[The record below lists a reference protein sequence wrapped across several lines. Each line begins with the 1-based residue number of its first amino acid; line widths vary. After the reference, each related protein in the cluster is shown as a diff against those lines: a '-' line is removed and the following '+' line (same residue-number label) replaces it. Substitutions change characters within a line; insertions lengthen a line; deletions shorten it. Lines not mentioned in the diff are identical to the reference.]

1 MREPVPHHLGWTA
14 LSTALQPACLR
25 QKQPEPSA
33 DGSKA
38 RSNKLAADSPLER
51 TGFEPSVPLG
61 GIGAPTQPGFAF
73 GRRLG
78 RLHGACALDRWAKG
92 AGGLVIE
99 GRRFHCYALRGK
111 TEPQA
116 AAHERCSL

>member
-38 RSNKLAADSPLER
+38 RSNKLAADSPLE
-51 TGFEPSVPLG
+51 G
-61 GIGAPTQPGFAF
+61 GVSCE
-73 GRRLG
+73 LVSEN
-78 RLHGACALDRWAKG
+78 AK
-92 AGGLVIE
+92 
-99 GRRFHCYALRGK
+99 FPC
-111 TEPQA
+111 
-116 AAHERCSL
+116 